1 MNLFEKAFAWTVAI
15 GFVLLGIWA
24 GLLVLKVAIGVAGF
38 MLGSTVGTIVF
49 LLIMWK
55 LYETIK
61 DKLFD

>member
-15 GFVLLGIWA
+15 GFVMLGIWA

-61 DKLFD
+61 DRLFD